1 MLDPSTLQNADTST
15 FSGLVAGAIA
25 AVVGATILVQRLLKS
40 WKETSA
46 ETSVITLM
54 HTELN
59 RLSQQNSVLTEE
71 LAKFQLE
78 VIRLNKQ
85 LNELSVENNRL
96 HAEVAALTQEV
107 TRLQHIIRQNPDY
120 ALMNTQEFT
129 KTTYMLGRKE
139 ILGDAN

>member
-1 MLDPSTLQNADTST
+1 MLDPNAIQNVDTST
-15 FSGLVAGAIA
+15 FSGLVAGVIA
-25 AVVGATILVQRLLKS
+25 SVVGATLLIQRLLKS

-46 ETSVITLM
+46 ETSVISLM

-59 RLSQQNSVLTEE
+59 RLAQQNSVLTEE

-85 LNELSVENNRL
+85 LNDLSVENNRL
-96 HAEVAALTQEV
+96 HSEVVILTHEV
-107 TRLQHIIRQNPDY
+107 SRLQEIIRQNPDY
-120 ALMNTQEFT
+120 AAMNTQELA

-139 ILGDAN
+139 VLGDAN

>member
-1 MLDPSTLQNADTST
+1 MLDPNAIQNIDTST
-15 FSGLVAGAIA
+15 FSGLVAGVIA
-25 AVVGATILVQRLLKS
+25 SVVGATLLIQRLLKS

-46 ETSVITLM
+46 ETSVISLM

-59 RLSQQNSVLTEE
+59 RLAQQNSVLTEE

-85 LNELSVENNRL
+85 LNDLSIENNRL
-96 HAEVAALTQEV
+96 HSEVVILTQEV
-107 TRLQHIIRQNPDY
+107 SRLQEIIRQNPDY
-120 ALMNTQEFT
+120 AAMNTQEFT

-139 ILGDAN
+139 VLGDAN